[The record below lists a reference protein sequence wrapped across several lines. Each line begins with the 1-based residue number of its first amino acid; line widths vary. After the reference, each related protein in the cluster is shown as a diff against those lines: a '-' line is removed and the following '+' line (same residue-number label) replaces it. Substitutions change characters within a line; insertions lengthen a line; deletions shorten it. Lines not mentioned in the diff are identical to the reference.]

1 MSEPERYTFLSS
13 EVVEAILEEGMPDC
27 EKLELQI
34 EGNQLVVLIHGAK
47 RGGKKP
53 AQERRSPPEKKKE
66 DRPKGGEFSIEAG
79 RLCANPGFQKFLEV
93 ADAEKAK
100 QSIYQICGVTSRA
113 LIDHDENASKEWVA
127 LVAEFEF
134 WQRGF

>member
-27 EKLELQI
+27 EKLELKI

-66 DRPKGGEFSIEAG
+66 EKPKGGKLSIEAG
-79 RLCANPGFQKFLEV
+79 RLCANPQFQKFLEV
-93 ADAEKAK
+93 ADADKAK
-100 QSIYQICGVTSRA
+100 LTVYQICGVTSRA
-113 LIDHDENASKEWVA
+113 MIDHDETAAKEWKE
-127 LVAEFEF
+127 LSAEFEF